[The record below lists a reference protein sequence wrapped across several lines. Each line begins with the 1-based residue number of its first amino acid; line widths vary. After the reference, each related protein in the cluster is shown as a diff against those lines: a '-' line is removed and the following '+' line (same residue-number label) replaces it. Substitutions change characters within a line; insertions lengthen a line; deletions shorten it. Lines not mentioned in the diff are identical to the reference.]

1 MKIPIYQ
8 LDAFAERQFA
18 GNPAAVCLLDD
29 WLDDAVMQSIAIENN
44 LSETAFVIAEG
55 DHYHIRWFT
64 PAYEV
69 DLCGHAT
76 LVAAAVV
83 SRYVDSSCDKVRFQS
98 RSGPL
103 SVGVKGEELTLDFP
117 ASRPQVI
124 EMPDALRE
132 GLRVE
137 PESVWRGIYF
147 MAVYPAQ
154 QDVAAIQPDLGK
166 LATLE
171 SDGIIVTAPGDE
183 VDFVSRFFA
192 PRAGIPEDPVTG
204 SAYCVLT
211 PYWSERLGK
220 SRLNALQISPRG
232 GVLYCEDHGDRVLI
246 GGKVADYLKGEI
258 EIPDR

>member
-8 LDAFAERQFA
+8 LDAFAERQFS

-29 WLDDAVMQSIAIENN
+29 WLDDELMQAIAIENN

-55 DHYHIRWFT
+55 DHYHVRWFT

-76 LVAAAVV
+76 LAAAAVIN
-83 SRYVDSSCDKVRFQS
+83 RHVDSDCDEVRFQS
-98 RSGPL
+98 RSGLL
-103 SVGVKGEELTLDFP
+103 SVGVKGEELALNLP
-117 ASRPQVI
+117 ASRSQKI
-124 EMPDALRE
+124 EIPALLRD
-132 GLRVE
+132 GLGAE
-137 PESVWRGIYF
+137 PESTWRGIYY
-147 MAVYPAQ
+147 MAVYPTQ
-154 QDVAAIQPDLGK
+154 QDVAAIRPQLDK
-166 LATLE
+166 LALLE

-204 SAYCVLT
+204 SAHCVLT

-220 SRLNALQISPRG
+220 STLDALQISLRG
-232 GVLYCEDHGDRVLI
+232 GVLCCEDHGERVVI
-246 GGKVADYLKGEI
+246 RGRVADYLQGEI
-258 EIPDR
+258 IIPDR